1 MSGTPG
7 PWRVSYY
14 SDGLTVSSMTVGS
27 RIGNLSWSKIDET
40 AMADARLVAAAPE
53 LLDAVKELCKPDTDR
68 TLALRLADAALAKVE
83 GRNEHHRF
91 VQRLPD

>member
-1 MSGTPG
+1 M
-7 PWRVSYY
+7 
-14 SDGLTVSSMTVGS
+14 SMTAGS
-27 RIGNLSWSKIDET
+27 RVGNLFWHTTDENT
-40 AMADARLVAAAPE
+40 LADARLIAAAPE

-68 TLALRLADAALAKVE
+68 TVALRLADAALAKVE